1 MMLTFILYTW
11 NFKMAQTLLAQLKDG
26 SAKFADVI
34 AFIEARY
41 QHTPTAFQNGAQ
53 FNAATENLGSAKVF
67 SFAQLEGLNQADTLS
82 LFAEHYAS
90 VLATPEGTDHQN
102 IRQFMQNGW
111 DGVKFEGQALSVK

>member
-1 MMLTFILYTW
+1 MILAF
-11 NFKMAQTLLAQLKDG
+11 NEVNMEFKMAQSLLAQLKDG
-26 SAKFADVI
+26 SAKFADVL

-53 FNAATENLGSAKVF
+53 FNAATENQGSAKVLT
-67 SFAQLEGLNQADTLS
+67 FAKLEGLNQQDTLS

-90 VLATPEGTDHQN
+90 VLATPEATDHQN

-111 DGVKFEGQALSVK
+111 KGVKFEGEALTAK